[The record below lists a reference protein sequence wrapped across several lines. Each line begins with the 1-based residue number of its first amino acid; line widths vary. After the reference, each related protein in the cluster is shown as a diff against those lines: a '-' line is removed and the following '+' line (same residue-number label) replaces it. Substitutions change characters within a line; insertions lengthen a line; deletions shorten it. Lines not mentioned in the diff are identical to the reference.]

1 MTNELFDKV
10 VAITEDYLGPA
21 APRFVTRQISFH
33 LGKTPEELL
42 DSDIPKLAEWT
53 KATFSLLTDDTALV
67 KDFGTK
73 ILELAR

>member
-33 LGKTPEELL
+33 LGKTPEEL
-42 DSDIPKLAEWT
+42 SAADIPQLVEWT
-53 KATFSLLTDDTALV
+53 KATLALLTNDKDMVQDFAV
-67 KDFGTK
+67 KV
-73 ILELAR
+73 LELGR

>member
-1 MTNELFDKV
+1 MTNELFEKV

-33 LGKTPEELL
+33 LGKTPEELV

-53 KATFSLLTDDTALV
+53 KATLAMLTDDKAIV
-67 KDFGTK
+67 KDYTVK
-73 ILELAR
+73 ILELAK

>member
-1 MTNELFDKV
+1 MTNELFEKV

-33 LGKTPEELL
+33 LGKTPEELV

-53 KATFSLLTDDTALV
+53 KATLAMLTDDKTIV
-67 KDFGTK
+67 KDYTVK
-73 ILELAR
+73 ILELAK

>member
-1 MTNELFDKV
+1 MTNELFEKV

-33 LGKTPEELL
+33 LGKTPEELI
-42 DSDIPKLAEWT
+42 DTDIPKLAEWT
-53 KATFSLLTDDTALV
+53 KATLALLTDDKTLV

-73 ILELAR
+73 ILELAK

>member
-1 MTNELFDKV
+1 MTNELFEKV

-33 LGKTPEELL
+33 LGKTPEELV

-53 KATFSLLTDDTALV
+53 KATLAMLTDDKDIV
-67 KDFGTK
+67 KDYTGK
-73 ILELAR
+73 ILELAK

>member
-33 LGKTPEELL
+33 LGKTPEELVHADL
-42 DSDIPKLAEWT
+42 PKLAEWT
-53 KATFSLLTDDTALV
+53 KATLALLTDDKTLV
-67 KDFGTK
+67 RNYSVKL
-73 ILELAR
+73 LELAK

>member
-1 MTNELFDKV
+1 MTNELFEKV

-53 KATFSLLTDDTALV
+53 KATLAMLTDDKTIV
-67 KDFGTK
+67 KDYTVK
-73 ILELAR
+73 ILELAK

>member
-1 MTNELFDKV
+1 MTNELFEKV

-33 LGKTPEELL
+33 LGKTPEELV

-53 KATFSLLTDDTALV
+53 KATLAMLTDDKAIV
-67 KDFGTK
+67 KDYTVK
-73 ILELAR
+73 ILELAN

>member
-1 MTNELFDKV
+1 MTNELFEKV

-33 LGKTPEELL
+33 LGKTPEELV

-53 KATFSLLTDDTALV
+53 KATLALLTDDKNLV
-67 KDFGTK
+67 KDFSTK
-73 ILELAR
+73 ILELAK